1 MAVQALGE
9 GALVHGLV
17 SVKIDAYLA
26 HNMLHKDFSMGQLK
40 YIKPKVISSS
50 VSIRSRKFFIY
61 PPSHSPS

>member
-1 MAVQALGE
+1 MAVQAFRE
-9 GALVHGLV
+9 GAFVHGLV
-17 SVKIDAYLA
+17 SVKIDAYFA

-40 YIKPKVISSS
+40 YIKPKVISTS